1 MALSLSAEQKN
12 IDKLFSASDTYVI
25 PNYQRPYSWE
35 YDHCSQLYNDIID
48 AFSEQKDYF
57 IGNIILAKANQNRG
71 ELRIVDGQQRLISM
85 WLMMRVLM
93 HLYPTMRVLKDR
105 TEIAAREEGVSS
117 KPSIKSN
124 VIEGRDKEDISRVY
138 QLASE
143 FELEQLFRQYSNRKG
158 YVVESRCG
166 SRIIANTLWF
176 YTWMKSFKEQDANKC
191 KELINFILDHVYMLP
206 IELTEETMDQ
216 ADNKALTIFETINN
230 RGMNLEDAD
239 IFKAKLYDRAMSV
252 GRRDEFV
259 ESWNSFRADTESI
272 GVTVD
277 DVFRFYSHIIRGRE
291 GITTSLI
298 NLREFFIKESFSPL
312 RTKEYEQV
320 LDDLNLIVGII
331 SKIKQ
336 WQVGRVDNSLEIES
350 AKWIQ
355 VMYNY
360 SNQYPSFAIVT
371 YMFVNG
377 APSLDYDK
385 FTDFLKRLAR
395 YSYLMGTTT
404 TVKFE
409 IFNIIKRISQHEKEL
424 IPDSVFK
431 PLTSLDFPTKLRKGF
446 ALMAY
451 YLSRGILL
459 GECVLDKIISPSDI
473 KALVILGDY
482 TEEELG
488 RDYQSLGN
496 DVLSDLRK
504 KYLSLQERLTY
515 FKTSDLLNDMAEV
528 DDVVTY
534 IKKKTEIKESVLKQF
549 FLPDEVN

>member
-12 IDKLFSASDTYVI
+12 IDKLFSASDTYFI

-71 ELRIVDGQQRLISM
+71 ELRIVDGQQRLISI

-93 HLYPTMRVLKDR
+93 HLFPTMRVLKDR

-117 KPSIKSN
+117 TPSIVSN
-124 VIEGRDKEDISRVY
+124 VFEGGDREDIIKVY
-138 QLASE
+138 HLNSE
-143 FELEQLFRQYSNRKG
+143 DELEQLFQQYSNRKG
-158 YVVESRCG
+158 HVVESRCG
-166 SRIIANTLWF
+166 SKVIANTLWF
-176 YTWMKSFKEQDANKC
+176 YSWMKDFREQDAIRC
-191 KELINFILDHVYMLP
+191 KELINFILDHVFMLP

-259 ESWNSFRADTESI
+259 ESWNLFRADAESV
-272 GVTVD
+272 GVSVD
-277 DVFRFYSHIIRGRE
+277 DVFRFYSHVIRGRE

-312 RTKEYEQV
+312 RTKEYEEV
-320 LDDLNLIVGII
+320 LDDLNNIVGII

-336 WQVGRVDNSLEIES
+336 WQAGRVDSSVEIDS

-360 SNQYPSFAIVT
+360 SNQYPSFAIVA
-371 YMFVNG
+371 YLFVNG
-377 APSLDYDK
+377 GPSLDYVK
-385 FTDFLKRLAR
+385 FTDFLKRLTR

-409 IFNIIKRISQHEKEL
+409 IFNIIKRISHRETEL
-424 IPDSVFK
+424 IPESVFK
-431 PLTSLDFPTKLRKGF
+431 PLLMLDYPTKLRKGF
-446 ALMAY
+446 ALIAH
-451 YLSRGILL
+451 YLKNGELL
-459 GECVLDKIISPSDI
+459 GDCSLDKIITTSDI
-473 KALVILGDY
+473 KDLSNQINT
-482 TEEELG
+482 TEENLSKV
-488 RDYQSLGN
+488 YYSLGN

-504 KYLSLQERLTY
+504 KYMPLQERLAY
-515 FKTSDLLNDMAEV
+515 FKSSSLLNDMAEI
-528 DDVVTY
+528 DGIISY
-534 IKKKTEIKESVLKQF
+534 IENKTAVKELALKEF
-549 FLPDEVN
+549 FLPNEVN